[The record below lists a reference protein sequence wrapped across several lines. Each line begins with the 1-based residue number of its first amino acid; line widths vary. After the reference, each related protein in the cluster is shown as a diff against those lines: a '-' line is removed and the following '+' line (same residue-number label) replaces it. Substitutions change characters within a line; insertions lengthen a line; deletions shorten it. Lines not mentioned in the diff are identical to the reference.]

1 VSSVS
6 SPKVSALRPMKTDN
20 TGEELDRASAAP
32 EQCILE
38 HALQIRYRVV
48 WFVVA
53 LAVASV
59 YFWLAKSGWARFEW
73 KRDLD
78 GYYDSLGRAFIGGHL
93 RLPIEPR
100 PELLAL
106 ADPWDP
112 QLNKPYRVLDL
123 ALYNRHYYLYHGA
136 APALLFFAPW
146 RLLTG
151 HDMPESFAVFVLCF
165 AGYLVLC
172 ELLMLVLR
180 SLPSRVPLWMF
191 ALFLLTLAFGESV
204 PYLLQRAMF
213 YEIALASGFLFVS
226 CGFFCLLES
235 QASVQ
240 RKVTWLLL
248 CGLCFGFAAGC
259 RPNLALAA
267 VPALIVIVR
276 SRWKPLGLRAL
287 LSKEVLALTIPLA
300 ICCLCIAGYNYA
312 RFGNPFEFGLRYLMA
327 QSTYQNIRP
336 ALDNIGP
343 GLYYFLFAAPTVDPV
358 FPFLRIA
365 LKVPFEAFGYH
376 LPARFFN
383 EGTAGIVVLCPLVLL
398 ALATRVAPKEMAG
411 HRAVVTVRALAAYSV
426 LCMIFIS
433 SLGLLSQR
441 YEIDFQPYLVV
452 AACILMGLA
461 IVLMRGPKRV
471 WASVGFAFMMTWSIL
486 ANMALAVQGP
496 YDQFVQ
502 AHPESYFRLAQWFS
516 PVRSFRPLLNPPL
529 HVYGYFYFSLP
540 CSPVEQPLISIGDF
554 GSRYLVS
561 EVCPPG
567 HPIQIVSSW
576 GEPRFPQIRVA
587 DVPLERAG
595 FQRIDVNFSPQ
606 DRNMIVRWNDGVVLT
621 HPLPFLFTAR
631 SQVRVGWDTSFGR
644 KTEFSSRLI
653 VPVTQEP

>member
-1 VSSVS
+1 VSLGS
-6 SPKVSALRPMKTDN
+6 SPKVSALRRMKTVK
-20 TGEELDRASAAP
+20 TGEEPDRTSAAP
-32 EQCILE
+32 EQSIE
-38 HALQIRYRVV
+38 RGLQIRYRVV
-48 WFVVA
+48 WFVVI

-59 YFWLAKSGWARFEW
+59 YLWLAKSGWARFEW
-73 KRDLD
+73 NRDLD
-78 GYYDSLGRAFIGGHL
+78 GYYDILGRAFIGGHL
-93 RLPIEPR
+93 QLPIEPR

-112 QLNKPYRVLDL
+112 QFNKPYRVLDL

-151 HDMPESFAVFVLCF
+151 HDLPESFAVFVLCL

-180 SLPSRVPLWMF
+180 SLPARVPLWMF
-191 ALFLLTLAFGESV
+191 ALFLLTLAFGEAV
-204 PYLLQRAMF
+204 PYVLQRAMF

-235 QASVQ
+235 LMSRQ
-240 RKVTWLLL
+240 RRVTWLFL
-248 CGLCFGFAAGC
+248 CGLCFGLAAGC
-259 RPNLALAA
+259 RPNLVLAA
-267 VPALIVIVR
+267 VPALIIIVH

-287 LSKEVLALTIPLA
+287 LSKEVVALTIPLA

-312 RFGNPFEFGLRYLMA
+312 RFGNPLEFGLHYLMA
-327 QSTYQNIRP
+327 QSSYQNIRP
-336 ALDNIGP
+336 ALANIGP

-365 LKVPFEAFGYH
+365 LKVPFEASGYR

-398 ALATRVAPKEMAG
+398 AMAPLVAPKRMTR
-411 HRAVVTVRALAAYSV
+411 HPTVVTVWALAAYSV
-426 LCMIFIS
+426 LCIFFIS

-461 IVLMRGPKRV
+461 IGMMRGRKRV
-471 WASVGFAFMMTWSIL
+471 WASLSFALIMAWSIL
-486 ANMALAVQGP
+486 ANLALAVQGP

-516 PVRSFRPLLNPPL
+516 PVESFRPLLNPPL
-529 HVYGYFYFSLP
+529 HVYGYFYFSVP
-540 CSPVEQPLISIGDF
+540 CSPGEQPLMSIGEF

-561 EVCPPG
+561 EVCAPDN
-567 HPIQIVSSW
+567 PIRIISSW
-576 GEPRFPQIRVA
+576 GEPRFPQMRVA
-587 DVPLERAG
+587 DIRLERAG
-595 FQRIDVNFSPQ
+595 FERIDVNFSPQ
-606 DRNMIVRWNDGVVLT
+606 DRNMIVRWNGSVVLT
-621 HPLPFLFTAR
+621 HPLPFLFTAP
-631 SQVRVGWDTSFGR
+631 SQVRIGWDASFGR

-653 VPVTQEP
+653 VPVTPVP